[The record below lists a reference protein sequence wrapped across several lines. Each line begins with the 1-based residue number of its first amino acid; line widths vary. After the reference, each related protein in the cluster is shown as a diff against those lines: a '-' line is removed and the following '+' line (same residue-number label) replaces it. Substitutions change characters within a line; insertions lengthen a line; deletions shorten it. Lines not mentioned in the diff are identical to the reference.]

1 MNSKGSRY
9 EVHII
14 NITITRIRIID
25 IVILL
30 KSNKEGSNAD

>member
-14 NITITRIRIID
+14 NITRIRIRIIVTLF
-25 IVILL
+25 I
-30 KSNKEGSNAD
+30 KYKGGMK

>member
-14 NITITRIRIID
+14 NITRIRIRIID
-25 IVILL
+25 ITIYI
-30 KSNKEGSNAD
+30 